1 MGTNPRPSSYATAD
15 PKRKPRAS
23 IPTIL
28 SMFLPRQRSKNKS
41 MDARNNTG
49 SFKIGVMSLKA
60 MPFFGKSDT
69 SRTAARS
76 FSTIPEAIGANA
88 SGLEQNVNHRAF
100 KTLHARLA
108 SFLSCPLFF
117 PDQPSRIPHLD

>member
-1 MGTNPRPSSYATAD
+1 
-15 PKRKPRAS
+15 
-23 IPTIL
+23 
-28 SMFLPRQRSKNKS
+28 MFLPRQRSKNKS

-88 SGLEQNVNHRAF
+88 SGLEQNVNHRPF
-100 KTLHARLA
+100 RTLRAGLRPFLPSLFSFQSSHPESLISIKLPPIITLA
-108 SFLSCPLFF
+108 TKVSDIVPELPTGNGNLK
-117 PDQPSRIPHLD
+117 